1 MSELVASTHTILSN
15 YNLYSSVVN
24 YIKQYF
30 INNFPNNFFKY
41 IYMRNSSAYVTEQW
55 LDNENKLVK
64 PKPALGINVNF
75 ERGDATFTG
84 DAFHFGRSNIRVNT
98 FSYPQIYDLIFKDS
112 TRRSYATGFR
122 TKTKL
127 VLEIGIKV
135 ETEVKAASVESY
147 IRSHIGY
154 NRPFYMNNVYLEV
167 PLPNSVIKELLVSS
181 GMTVNNPAE
190 VTAFNN
196 YIHNNSFG
204 MITYKKNKTTGNYLY
219 FHKFSTNILCNVLDK
234 PSITKNMENKS
245 VKDAVLNFNM
255 EIEFGNILNFITEHE
270 ILNITSPV
278 SLPFIDDSE
287 NNVICNYTMQ
297 FPLESKIGNK
307 DILNTIKFVTDNN
320 SEIDALSLTE
330 FLSPEVLF
338 CIEYLKSLPDSNLE
352 LNDLLLFKVYRDG
365 LLLTP
370 SDINIDF
377 QTYIIT
383 LLNPYINY
391 QYTIV
396 VYLNISKFNN
406 ILEAKS
412 KTSMNIIKETDI
424 TN

>member
-1 MSELVASTHTILSN
+1 MSELVAKTHTILSN
-15 YNLYSSVVN
+15 YNLYSSAIN

-30 INNFPNNFFKY
+30 INNFPSNFFKY

-84 DAFHFGRSNIRVNT
+84 DAFHFGRSHIRVNT
-98 FSYPQIYDLIFKDS
+98 FSQPQIYDLIFKD
-112 TRRSYATGFR
+112 TNRRSYATGFR

-127 VLEIGIKV
+127 VLELGIKV

-181 GMTVNNPAE
+181 GMTINNPAE
-190 VTAFNN
+190 ILTFNN

-204 MITYKKNKTTGNYLY
+204 SITYKKNKTTGNYLY
-219 FHKFSTNILCNVLDK
+219 FHKFSTNILCNLLDK

-245 VKDAVLNFNM
+245 VKDAVLNFSM

-270 ILNITSPV
+270 ILNIVPPT

-287 NNVICNYTMQ
+287 NNVICNYTIQ

-307 DILNTIKFVTDNN
+307 DIINTVKFVTDNN
-320 SEIDALSLTE
+320 SQVDSLQLNE
-330 FLSPEVLF
+330 FLSPEILF
-338 CIEYLKSLPDSNLE
+338 CIEYLKSLPNSSIE
-352 LNDLLLFKVYRDG
+352 LDDLILFKVYRDATV
-365 LLLTP
+365 LLST
-370 SDINIDF
+370 DFNVDF
-377 QTYIIT
+377 QTYIIS

-396 VYLNISKFNN
+396 VYINVNKLNT
-406 ILEAKS
+406 ILEARS
-412 KTSMNIIKETDI
+412 KTSMNMVKENDI